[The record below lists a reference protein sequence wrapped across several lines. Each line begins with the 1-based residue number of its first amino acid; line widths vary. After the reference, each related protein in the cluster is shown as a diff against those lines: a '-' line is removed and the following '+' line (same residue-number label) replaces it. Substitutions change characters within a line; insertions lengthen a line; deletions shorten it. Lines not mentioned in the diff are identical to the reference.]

1 MASRAD
7 AELLEELL
15 AVEARQAAAYEAAIR
30 RGAIEPALGEE
41 LLQHEHEHGA
51 ALERRLAAAE
61 RNPRAS
67 VPSSELTRAL
77 RSREDFARYAL
88 DLEAEAVASY
98 ADAAANVSDE
108 KLRQP
113 LGSIMAC
120 EAAHRVAL
128 RDSLGR
134 SPLVD

>member
-1 MASRAD
+1 MARASD
-7 AELLEELL
+7 VELLEMLL
-15 AVEARQAAAYEAAIR
+15 GVEARQVAAYEAALR

-41 LLQHEHEHGA
+41 LLEHEREHAA
-51 ALERRLAAAE
+51 ALERRLGAAE

-88 DLEAEAVASY
+88 ELEAEAVAAY
-98 ADAAANVSDE
+98 AEAAANMSDAR
-108 KLRQP
+108 LRQP

-120 EAAHRVAL
+120 EAAHRVAM

-134 SPLVD
+134 RPLVD